1 MEAVINFDESQKM
14 WRENKISIGNGCFKY
29 ICGATC
35 KNGKKCRNKPP
46 QSKKRCHL
54 HK

>member
-14 WRENKISIGNGCFKY
+14 WRENKVYIGNGCFKY
-29 ICGATC
+29 MCGATC
-35 KNGKKCRNKPP
+35 KNGKKCRNIPP
-46 QSKKRCHL
+46 QGKKHCHL